1 MKIPIGQRNREQIDE
16 HKRRWDSIAE
26 GYRNLFGHR
35 EARNE
40 TFDEAVERLELD
52 DEKLQSR
59 RRELV
64 IEHRILLGAALAV
77 FLLGF
82 VPGTLFPFAIGLMA
96 AGGLAVNAAAR
107 AMRVR
112 QIDTRTLHSPAD
124 WIRDPAYWL
133 I

>member
-1 MKIPIGQRNREQIDE
+1 MKLPIGQRNREEIDE

-26 GYRNLFGHR
+26 GYRGLFRRR

-40 TFDEAVERLELD
+40 TFEEAMERLELD
-52 DEKLQSR
+52 DERLQSR

-64 IEHRILLGAALAV
+64 IEHRVLLGMALVV

-82 VPGTLFPFAIGLMA
+82 IPGTLFPFAIGLMA
-96 AGGLAVNAAAR
+96 TAGLAVNAASR

-112 QIDTRTLHSPAD
+112 QIDKRTLHGPID
-124 WIRDPAYWL
+124 WVRDPAYWL
-133 I
+133 L